1 MKALLIFSLVMI
13 SQCQLHAQNR
23 PVEILKQMNE
33 DWIRSYPTKD
43 SATLERIFAKD
54 FSLISPRG
62 NKMTRRDVIGN
73 LKRQEILSVNIDS
86 VDVRMLDEKIGVVTA
101 YMTFV
106 SKEDN
111 ALKTGRV
118 CYQDIY
124 MQRKKR
130 WWAVAAHVSLLSVH

>member
-1 MKALLIFSLVMI
+1 MKAILLFGLVMI
-13 SQCQLHAQNR
+13 FQCQVYAQTKS
-23 PVEILKQMNE
+23 VEILKRMNE
-33 DWIRSYPTKD
+33 DWIRSYPSKD

-54 FSLISPRG
+54 FMLISPNG
-62 NKMTRRDVIGN
+62 IKMTRRDCIRN
-73 LKRQEILSVNIDS
+73 LRRQEILSVNIDS
-86 VDVRMLDEKIGVVTA
+86 ADVRMLDEKIGVVTA

-106 SKEDN
+106 FKEDN
-111 ALKTGRV
+111 TLKTGRT